1 MLVVWFL
8 LWLAGPAIAAL
19 FGAQGA
25 TRELVLFFCAFGSA
39 AWLALAGLFVANTA
53 FNNLGFPILATIFN
67 WGRATLGTIPFVTLG
82 AHRWGPEGGY
92 AGVIAG
98 AALFGAAA
106 AVTCFYVTAQLAR
119 RGAPEV

>member
-1 MLVVWFL
+1 M
-8 LWLAGPAIAAL
+8 
-19 FGAQGA
+19 
-25 TRELVLFFCAFGSA
+25 
-39 AWLALAGLFVANTA
+39 ANTA
-53 FNNLGFPILATIFN
+53 FNNLGFPILATVFN

-106 AVTCFYVTAQLAR
+106 VATCFYVTARLAR
-119 RGAPEV
+119 QGAPKI